1 MKDSVS
7 RVNSANLHI
16 AISAWSPQP
25 HSFCW
30 PQSSN
35 KNFAQRQRSKIFHH
49 RRHRL
54 VPLLPWWLVHINS
67 YRAVLYRVTEPFPR
81 MVHPHYGSAGESHDT
96 FHNQTQTSLVQPW
109 NKQEQLPTI
118 QLAPGLTGGT
128 AAARTGLLVGWLD
141 RKPVEAGWKS
151 QPMQWQEAWEQ
162 LRSDGLWVCFMS
174 LVALHNIG

>member
-1 MKDSVS
+1 MKDLVS

-35 KNFAQRQRSKIFHH
+35 KNFAQWQRSKIFHH

-128 AAARTGLLVGWLD
+128 AAARTGLLLGWLD
-141 RKPVEAGWKS
+141 RKPVEAG
-151 QPMQWQEAWEQ
+151 
-162 LRSDGLWVCFMS
+162 
-174 LVALHNIG
+174 